1 MNALLEN
8 LVVLLF
14 RVYNF
19 ILLQVLRYTRMNY
32 VEDALYVVQGR
43 AE

>member
-1 MNALLEN
+1 MNTLLEN

-19 ILLQVLRYTRMNY
+19 ILLKVLRCTRMNY
-32 VEDALYVVQGR
+32 VKDALYVVQGR